1 MEGEVVSFKE
11 HEKYYLFCAEATL
24 LGHVA
29 TCTMAHGVLTVVFKR
44 KLRWHQ
50 FGDRLRRAVAL
61 SDLRG
66 KLPKAF
72 PLVVRVVES

>member
-1 MEGEVVSFKE
+1 MEGADVSFKE

-24 LGHVA
+24 LGHAA
-29 TCTMAHGVLTVVFKR
+29 TCTMANGVPTVVFKR

-50 FGDRLRRAVAL
+50 FTERLRRAFLVAEIR
-61 SDLRG
+61 D

-72 PLVVRVVES
+72 PLVVRVEES